1 MTQEINTLIN
11 QLLIGTK
18 LNALKLT
25 LSDKQLEVYNNHI
38 LDEVE
43 KIKPDLIKLSDSS
56 EQADEILKAFLK

>member
-56 EQADEILKAFLK
+56 EQVDEILKAFLK